1 MAPPNGLSHRPPVR
15 VTGTAE
21 RSRISQIRA
30 MVQDSVMRF
39 VTHADI
45 TSAREVLASAPPSA
59 RPVRTPLLNTGSG
72 TDRALWIKPEN
83 LQPTG
88 AFKLRGAAHA
98 IARIPER
105 TRSRGVVAYSSGN
118 HARAV
123 AHAARAF
130 EVPATVVVPHTAP
143 EAKIAATRALGA
155 EIVPVEV
162 AEREVRA
169 REIAEERGATLLPPF
184 DDEHVIA
191 GQGTVG
197 AEIAEDLAADV
208 VLVPISGGGLIS
220 GVGTALKALRP
231 TTKVIGVEPE
241 LAADTREGFYAGRRR
256 HWSVA
261 SRTRTAADG
270 LTAEPSELTFAHIR
284 RVVDDVVAVG
294 EDEIAEAV
302 GHLAARYRVVA
313 EHSGA
318 VTVAAHRH
326 RALPEGRSVAVVSG
340 GNIGTADLAAALS
353 RAGG

>member
-1 MAPPNGLSHRPPVR
+1 MRL
-15 VTGTAE
+15 VTY
-21 RSRISQIRA
+21 
-30 MVQDSVMRF
+30 
-39 VTHADI
+39 ADI
-45 TSAREVLASAPPSA
+45 TSAREVLASAPASA
-59 RPVRTPLLNTGSG
+59 RPVRTPLLDGGPGADRTRG
-72 TDRALWIKPEN
+72 TERQLWIKPEN

-98 IARIPER
+98 IARLPER

-130 EVPATVVVPHTAP
+130 AIPATVVVPRTAP

-162 AEREVRA
+162 AEREARA
-169 REIAEERGATLLPPF
+169 REIADERAATLLPPF
-184 DDEHVIA
+184 DDRDVIA

-197 AEIAEDLAADV
+197 AEIAEDLAADA

-220 GVGTALKALRP
+220 GVATAVKALRP
-231 TTKVIGVEPE
+231 ATRVIGVEPE
-241 LAADTREGFYAGRRR
+241 LAADVREGFRAGQRR
-256 HWSVA
+256 HWSVE
-261 SRTRTAADG
+261 SRTSTAADG

-284 RVVDDVVAVG
+284 QLVDDVVAVG

-302 GHLAARYRVVA
+302 GHLASRYRVVA
-313 EHSGA
+313 EFSGA

-326 RALPEGRSVAVVSG
+326 RDLPFERSVAVVSG
-340 GNIGTADLAAALS
+340 GNIGAGDLAAALG
-353 RAGG
+353 RAAG